1 MRVSCVLFRLLF
13 FSPILPSSLASGC
26 RGGRYARA
34 LAGSAAPVLFFLSFF
49 LSLFLPFFLFY
60 SILSFLCSSFP
71 VLFGFRPVRPFFPTQ
86 FGRFIFACVDIDPKK
101 NSVKMS
107 KFGTIQ

>member
-49 LSLFLPFFLFY
+49 LSLFLPILFH
-60 SILSFLCSSFP
+60 SLLSVF
-71 VLFGFRPVRPFFPTQ
+71 FFPSP
-86 FGRFIFACVDIDPKK
+86 FWLSSCSAIFSHSIR
-101 NSVKMS
+101 S
-107 KFGTIQ
+107 FHFRLRRY